1 MLPDEID
8 ALRRRLIIG
17 GAAIVSIVYLIL
29 LHNKIEAPSSGYL
42 LGVFVTWLLL
52 FVLWLAY

>member
-29 LHNKIEAPSSGYL
+29 LHNEIGTPSNSYL

-52 FVLWLAY
+52 FILWLAY